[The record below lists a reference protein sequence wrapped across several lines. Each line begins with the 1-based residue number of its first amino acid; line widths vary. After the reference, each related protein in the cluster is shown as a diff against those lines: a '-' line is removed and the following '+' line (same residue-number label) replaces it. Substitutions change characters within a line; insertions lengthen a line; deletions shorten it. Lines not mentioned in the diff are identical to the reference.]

1 MVGWPPYAAQAEI
14 NLRAHLTEEMTSS
27 ELTDKESGIVTSTD
41 NNKFDQLY
49 NIDLA
54 RQLYPHLSFRSGL
67 TAQLNDGRTTS
78 EGDTTKSGSEM
89 LHPFIDVSL
98 ATPIFTTGLGYEK
111 TQFTQTGTARTTTV
125 DSQDQL
131 HGLFLWEPVDLP
143 RVNLNYTASHRYD
156 DAGTTDQHQ
165 DDLAL
170 NLRYDW
176 HDIYTNYSY
185 INGKSENLITG
196 LQGQRDSHDGRINY
210 SRQLTKDLNMSC
222 GYRANYSTETWY
234 GAGAPY
240 LTPLFGGATKG
251 FYLLDDD
258 TSASWAPAIQ
268 PTAGGFLS
276 DGVKSGSS
284 PINLGTNGD
293 DTKNVS
299 FGLDFDA
306 AGTQLSTVRVWVDK
320 DAGDVANSFTWTL
333 YASDDTVTWTAHP
346 LVHPVTFTGGL
357 DNYFE
362 FILTDSI
369 SSLLSTRYI
378 KLVTSPLTTA
388 SPAFANLYVTEIE
401 TFTLEQGDLTRSNF
415 DNNLDLGLTWRLD
428 PKTTMGYSIFYRS
441 QKTDGDNSGMQRT
454 SALSQTV
461 NLNRTLTTIFNAS
474 VRASRDDRH
483 TSSRESLDYTYGATL
498 AAAWLDTFRQALS
511 YSGSTSE
518 TTRTFDTAAES
529 TETNKTNSLLLRNV
543 AQLYEGWSANVDF
556 GYSWHIPWDEGNR
569 TTKTFRIGSSI
580 IPNPKLT
587 VNTTYTYSVTD
598 SDRPTSNDERIELS
612 VALSPTTA
620 ISLFSRYT
628 VIDQSN
634 ADKRVYQEYS
644 IDWSPF
650 PDGTVQLFLGYHE
663 SLTNEGDD
671 IKSSQVGFDWRV
683 NNRTSVRTSFNMV
696 KAESLTAITESE
708 VFSVNLRISL

>member
-1 MVGWPPYAAQAEI
+1 MLLCLPMVGWLPHAAQAEI
-14 NLRAHLTEEMTSS
+14 NLRAQLTEEMTSS

-41 NNKFDQLY
+41 NNRFDQLY

-78 EGDTTKSGSEM
+78 EGDTTKSSTEM
-89 LHPFIDVSL
+89 LHPFIDVNL

-111 TQFTQTGTARTTTV
+111 TQLTQTGTARSTTV

-143 RVNLNYTASHRYD
+143 RVNLNYTSSHRYN
-156 DAGTTDQHQ
+156 DADTTDQQQ

-196 LQGQRDSHDGRINY
+196 LQGQRDSHDGRINL
-210 SRQLTKDLNMSC
+210 SRQLTKDLNMNCS
-222 GYRANYSTETWY
+222 YRANYSTETWF
-234 GAGAPY
+234 GAGTPY
-240 LTPLFGGATKG
+240 LTPLFVGGATG
-251 FYLLDDD
+251 FYLLDDFSISIWD
-258 TSASWAPAIQ
+258 NRTDGA
-268 PTAGGFLS
+268 FLV

-293 DTKNVS
+293 EAKDVN
-299 FGLDFDA
+299 FGLDFVVPA
-306 AGTQLSTVRVWVDK
+306 EISAVRVWVDR
-320 DAGDVANSFTWTL
+320 D
-333 YASDDTVTWTAHP
+333 ASDVENFLTP
-346 LVHPVTFTGGL
+346 RLYIL
-357 DNYFE
+357 EDNGNWQQQSNAQYVKDIDDYYFE
-362 FILTDSI
+362 FTLP
-369 SSLLSTRYI
+369 SSKSTRYI
-378 KLVTSPLTTA
+378 RVETTPLSNA
-388 SPAFANLYVTEIE
+388 ADPSNKFRDLYVTEIE
-401 TFTLEQGDLTRSNF
+401 TFTLKQGDLTRSSL
-415 DNNLDLGLTWRLD
+415 DNNLNLGLTWRLD
-428 PKTTMGYSIFYRS
+428 PKTTTGYSIFYRS
-441 QKTDGDNSGMQRT
+441 QKTEGDNTDMQRT
-454 SALSQTV
+454 TALSQTV
-461 NLNRTLTTIFNAS
+461 NLNRTLNTIFNAS
-474 VRASRDDRH
+474 VRASRDDRQ
-483 TSSRESLDYTYGATL
+483 TSSQESLDYTYGAALT
-498 AAAWLDTFRQALS
+498 ATWLDTFRQALS
-511 YSGSTSE
+511 YSGATSE
-518 TTRTFDTAAES
+518 TIRTVNTNTES

-543 AQLYEGWSANVDF
+543 AQLYEGWSANVDL
-556 GYSWHIPWDEGNR
+556 GYSWIIPWDEGKR
-569 TTKTFRIGSSI
+569 TSKTFRIGSSI

-587 VNTTYTYSVTD
+587 VNTTYTYSVSD
-598 SDRPTSNDERIELS
+598 SDQPTTNDERIELS

-634 ADKRVYQEYS
+634 ADKKVYQEYS

-671 IKSSQVGFDWRV
+671 TKSSQAGFDWRV

-696 KAESLTAITESE
+696 KAESLTTITESQ